1 MVATLVVVPADPA
14 GDAGRGD
21 VEQLVAVLTEP
32 DRGPA
37 GATTRW
43 TSQTLTY
50 RLELDGYP
58 LWYVAEVHAAIA
70 WGAAVSGLH
79 VVPTVGP
86 ADVIVRRGPG
96 SGAQVVAAL
105 HTDGSLASVDVSL
118 GCCRRRPL
126 WEDILQSFGPLGDRA
141 DRRSV
146 FSQDLTRELPSCFDA
161 AVIRTLYSLP
171 SGGARDQ
178 VAAAASGVL
187 GTSCAGR
194 GSPFAHAA
202 GG

>member
-1 MVATLVVVPADPA
+1 MVAALALVPADPV
-14 GDAGRGD
+14 GDAGRGV

-43 TSQTLTY
+43 TSQTVTY

-58 LWYVAEVHAAIA
+58 LWYVAEVHAAFA
-70 WGAAVSGLH
+70 WGATVSGLH
-79 VVPTVGP
+79 VVPTAGP
-86 ADVIVRRGPG
+86 ADVTVRRGPG
-96 SGAQVVAAL
+96 SGAQVVASL
-105 HTDGSLASVDVSL
+105 HSDGSLASVDVSL

-126 WEDILQSFGPLGDRA
+126 WEDTLQSFGPLGDRA
-141 DRRSV
+141 DQRSV

-171 SGGARDQ
+171 
-178 VAAAASGVL
+178 VAAPAASVAP
-187 GTSCAGR
+187 AG
-194 GSPFAHAA
+194 AQHLAA
-202 GG
+202 ACRHP

>member
-1 MVATLVVVPADPA
+1 MVAALVVVPADPA

-37 GATTRW
+37 GVTTRW
-43 TSQTLTY
+43 TSQTVFY

-58 LWYVAEVHAAIA
+58 LWYVAEVHAAFA

-79 VVPTVGP
+79 VVPTAGP
-86 ADVIVRRGPG
+86 ADVPVRRAPG
-96 SGAQVVAAL
+96 SGAQVVASI
-105 HTDGSLASVDVSL
+105 HSDGSLASVDVSL

-126 WEDILQSFGPLGDRA
+126 WEDVLQSFGPLGDRA
-141 DRRSV
+141 DQRSV

-161 AVIRTLYSLP
+161 AVIRTLYTLQL
-171 SGGARDQ
+171 GAD
-178 VAAAASGVL
+178 AAAVFA
-187 GTSCAGR
+187 AGR
-194 GSPFAHAA
+194 RVLAVGCAER
-202 GG
+202 

>member
-1 MVATLVVVPADPA
+1 MVAALVVVPADPA
-14 GDAGRGD
+14 GDGGRGD

-58 LWYVAEVHAAIA
+58 LWYVAEAHAAFA

-79 VVPTVGP
+79 VVPTGGP

-141 DRRSV
+141 DQRSV

-171 SGGARDQ
+171 VAALTASVAPAGAQ
-178 VAAAASGVL
+178 HVAAACSD
-187 GTSCAGR
+187 R
-194 GSPFAHAA
+194 
-202 GG
+202 